1 MVDENEKKRNK
12 IIREYATEMLINA
25 TARFCDDVT
34 EAKENGL
41 TPLIVKRL
49 KGHLRMMEKTIDV
62 AEDCFNDD
70 ALHGIL
76 VSLLN
81 KKKAEPTDQE
91 TDKEPTE
98 DAPIQDEP
106 YQKPEVLDEPP
117 ADTSEE
123 QKEQQ

>member
-1 MVDENEKKRNK
+1 MVDENNKERNK
-12 IIREYATEMLINA
+12 FMRNCAAEMLVNV
-25 TARFCDDVT
+25 TARFCEDVT
-34 EAKENGL
+34 EAKDNGL
-41 TPLIVKRL
+41 SPLIVKRL
-49 KGHLRMMEKTIDV
+49 KGHLRMMQKVIDV

-70 ALHGIL
+70 ALHCIL

-81 KKKAEPTDQE
+81 KKKAEPDQKE
-91 TDKEPTE
+91 DKEPTE

-117 ADTSEE
+117 ADQEE